1 MGLMC
6 GLAICCAV
14 MYITA
19 DGQDVQETIL
29 APAKSV
35 YGIGGPTS
43 VDSEDVE
50 KVGTVFTNT
59 PDGRMRLTDYLTN
72 VEKEISAEEAARKR
86 DVSAVRAQMARNFAF
101 NKAARA
107 KLKKVLLHRMAVNAK
122 KAHDDM
128 EKGMRYVQGKF
139 ASMAKLQNERNT
151 ANAERSKKIRA
162 LVQKNK
168 EEAASNLKKQV
179 ATQQR
184 AMAALASAVNSRIAK
199 TNKHVAANAAQI
211 KANAKKA
218 SEELAK
224 AVNKYDQK
232 AAEAEQEAKA
242 GRSKLKAQLL
252 AQDKS
257 LRAYANDRMK
267 VVMAKTAAQ
276 FRRVRTKMA
285 KDRQHADLMLKA
297 ASSRM
302 AASMNAFTAL
312 NDKRFKKT
320 VADIAKAKAE
330 AKQRV
335 AAAKTE
341 FKVKLTALQATV
353 ADQVDKTN
361 HRIDQLNNKVTKNKL
376 AQAKVNA
383 NVNAEMKRMVAL
395 GNKRYAEHL
404 KKDKELGALIKS
416 NKAATDKRMKVMAAH
431 YMMELNEVRATMNKN
446 RAHATHMLAK
456 ESSKLYAAIEKG
468 ERAQMATN
476 GKLAA
481 QTRRAK
487 LDIDDALREA
497 KDDFAKRLGNLHKT
511 VVANDKKFEG
521 KMDKLTGIVRADAV
535 KNAKGRAQLKTLM
548 DANKSELQAAV
559 RGAIKKGEARMSR
572 AEAKLVGMNKKTK
585 AALNMKITTE
595 ISALTKR
602 ANSQIEGLRL
612 NSAEARKEMKK
623 ELLYAVRSMADEAKK
638 NLDDATKVAEQVFIS
653 TFADEAKAAK
663 KSAAGRAAI
672 AASIKKEAAVA
683 EDQLQ
688 AAVSTMQ
695 RSLLALK
702 TETEKKI
709 KKSNKRVSAYA
720 KALKKEASDVDK
732 LMKAQMK
739 DLTSKIAASSKKQS
753 AAIAAADAKSAA
765 GFKAASA
772 LLVKKLNAAEANAS
786 QRFGKVYKD
795 MAGQRAKLD
804 ELLGDAVLGLN
815 DSIAKQAA
823 LADSRF
829 EKTVKDIK
837 AARKEAAGQV
847 KDARQDFATGLYTLT
862 SNIKQMESR
871 LTGEVEVVSGEVI
884 SFKAAQTRVN
894 RKTTTEIARIEKLMN
909 ERQSE
914 SKKARGK
921 LRAILDENK
930 RAASEEVA
938 ALSGL
943 FKKKIAK
950 IRSEAADDSLA
961 AKKDLTHATEG
972 MYTKLAKNQEEMLYE
987 NKLASQNIKKFAAES
1002 DAAVVAS
1009 KKAFTQRLSTLTNV
1023 VAANHGKVERGLE
1036 VLTGLVRKYESAGKH
1051 DRKLIKEQN
1060 EAMAAD
1066 MQKAIDRAI
1075 QIGEA
1080 KAKALEQRARE
1091 NLASAKQS
1099 MLVEIT
1105 DTVEAYAD
1113 MTFQTIQG
1121 GHQKIADNYL
1131 SLKAYAVTAKAKL
1144 VAYIGKG
1151 KGKNLSSLGDLLNSI
1166 AALDSFVAP
1175 KAEGLAPPGATL
1187 KSIFSG
1193 KDIKVKNSVSKVN
1206 GLVNEFVTAANSCR
1220 QRWPMGLGKYL
1231 LLKLE
1236 ASMSEKGVLQ
1246 VDKIEGHSGNW
1257 VYINGHA
1264 VGLSNKL
1271 NDFEGLAVRMGH
1283 YEATLAK
1290 LTAKLSGKV
1299 KGKHV
1304 HQMVFAKPPEWNG
1317 D

>member
-1 MGLMC
+1 MGAAIRACPYRRVEMEKTGSRVAMGLMC

-86 DVSAVRAQMARNFAF
+86 DVAAVRAQMARNFAF

-122 KAHDDM
+122 KAHDDL
-128 EKGMRYVQGKF
+128 ETGMRYVQGKF
-139 ASMAKLQNERNT
+139 ASMAKLQNERYK

-184 AMAALASAVNSRIAK
+184 AMAALSSAVNARIAK

-224 AVNKYDQK
+224 AVNKYDKK

-257 LRAYANDRMK
+257 LRAYANNKIK

-276 FRRVRTKMA
+276 FRRVRDEMA
-285 KDRQHADLMLKA
+285 KDRQHADLALKA

-312 NDKRFKKT
+312 NDRRFKKT

-330 AKQRV
+330 AKARV

-341 FKVKLTALQATV
+341 FKVKLTALKATV

-431 YMMELNEVRATMNKN
+431 YMMVLNEVRATMKKN

-456 ESSKLYAAIEKG
+456 NTAKLYSAIEKS
-468 ERAQMATN
+468 EREQMATN

-548 DANKSELQAAV
+548 DANKAELQASV
-559 RGAIKKGEARMSR
+559 RDAIKKGEARMSR
-572 AEAKLVGMNKKTK
+572 AEAKLTGMNKKTK
-585 AALNMKITTE
+585 AALNMKISTE

-612 NSAEARKEMKK
+612 NSKEARDEMKK
-623 ELLYAVRSMADEAKK
+623 ELLFAVRSMADEAKK
-638 NLDDATKVAEQVFIS
+638 NLDDATKVAQAAFVKVN
-653 TFADEAKAAK
+653 AREAAAAE

-672 AASIKKEAAVA
+672 AASIKLEAANAKQELGDAVA
-683 EDQLQ
+683 
-688 AAVSTMQ
+688 TMQ
-695 RSLLALK
+695 RSLLVLQ
-702 TETEKKI
+702 TQTRKKI
-709 KKSNKRVSAYA
+709 KKTNKRVTAYA
-720 KALKKEASDVDK
+720 DALKKEASDVDA
-732 LMKAQMK
+732 LMKDQMK
-739 DLTSKIAASSKKQS
+739 FLTGKIEAQKKAAS
-753 AAIAAADAKSAA
+753 ADIAAADAKSAA
-765 GFKAASA
+765 GFAAASDA
-772 LLVKKLNAAEANAS
+772 VTAAMKAAAEAS
-786 QRFGKVYKD
+786 SEKMGE
-795 MAGQRAKLD
+795 QRAALD
-804 ELLGDAVLGLN
+804 QDLAGAVSDIN

-829 EKTVKDIK
+829 KKTVKDIK
-837 AARKEAAGQV
+837 AAREEAATQV
-847 KDARQDFATGLYTLT
+847 KTARKDFATDLAVLT
-862 SNIKQMESR
+862 AEIKSMETR
-871 LTGEVEVVSGEVI
+871 LHGDIQVVAGEVVSH
-884 SFKAAQTRVN
+884 KAAQAVVN
-894 RKTTTEIARIEKLMN
+894 RHTKSELERIEKLMN
-909 ERQSE
+909 DRKSE

-921 LRAILDENK
+921 LRQILDENK
-930 RAASEEVA
+930 RAAAEEVK
-938 ALSGL
+938 ALDGL
-943 FKKKIAK
+943 FKTKIAK
-950 IRSEAADDSLA
+950 IRSQAASDSVA
-961 AKKDLTHATEG
+961 AKKDLTAATEALYDK
-972 MYTKLAKNQEEMLYE
+972 MAKIQTEQLYE
-987 NKLASQNIKKFAAES
+987 NQVAAKKIGEYSASQL
-1002 DAAVVAS
+1002 AAVAAS
-1009 KKAFTQRLSTLTNV
+1009 KKDFEDRLKTLTNV
-1023 VAANHGKVERGLE
+1023 VGANHKTVEKNLE
-1036 VLTGLVRKYESAGKH
+1036 VLTGVIRDYNKAGAE
-1051 DRKLIKEQN
+1051 DRALIKKQN
-1060 EAMAAD
+1060 QAMGAD
-1066 MQKAIDRAI
+1066 MQKAITRAI
-1075 QIGEA
+1075 QEGEA
-1080 KAKALEQRARE
+1080 KAKAVAQRAQSH
-1091 NLASAKQS
+1091 LAKAKQS
-1099 MLVEIT
+1099 MLIEIT
-1105 DTVEAYAD
+1105 NTVENMAD
-1113 MTFQTIQG
+1113 MAFKTIQG
-1121 GHQKIADNYL
+1121 SHQKIADNYL
-1131 SLKAYAVTAKAKL
+1131 SLKAYAVTATEKLAKY
-1144 VAYIGKG
+1144 VGAG
-1151 KGKNLSSLGDLLNSI
+1151 KGKNLSSLGDLLVNI
-1166 AALDSFVAP
+1166 AAMSAVKPA
-1175 KAEGLAPPGATL
+1175 KAEGISPSSTL
-1187 KSIFSG
+1187 PEVFSG
-1193 KDIKVKNSVSKVN
+1193 GSVKVDNSINKIN
-1206 GLVNEFVTAANSCR
+1206 GLVNEFVTVSNSCR

-1231 LLKLE
+1231 LLMLE

-1257 VYINGHA
+1257 VFINGH
-1264 VGLSNKL
+1264 
-1271 NDFEGLAVRMGH
+1271 D
-1283 YEATLAK
+1283 
-1290 LTAKLSGKV
+1290 
-1299 KGKHV
+1299 
-1304 HQMVFAKPPEWNG
+1304 
-1317 D
+1317 